1 MKKIKW
7 SVLAF
12 FVLAL
17 LLSAGTSYL
26 ALEQTSIKKETAGV
40 TKKLSIAIVNQD
52 EGITVDG
59 KEFNFGKELTDS
71 VVKQKDQEWQTP
83 PNSRYAEMGLKS
95 GIYDLMITIPAGFSK
110 QTMSPLDPADTSGN
124 TEKAKLIYQ
133 ISKTGNKDAEAEAE
147 RVALEKL
154 NELNGQI
161 IDVYFT
167 TILASLHSAQDSI
180 KKLVDKEETYGSV
193 YNDHVNSP
201 LSNYTQQFK
210 TVQDYTG
217 TSKES
222 FRGLQDTLKGFGTG
236 LADGTKVNE
245 TYFQSLEKLA
255 KNQETNA
262 IVTKSFAEQM
272 TKNDSAMSTGDVSE
286 QLAMLKSSNDE
297 IYKQFQKMEENRT
310 LSVQVD
316 SVQKYLDTVNE
327 QVSMIDKEV
336 TTKMGEGL
344 HGNVEND
351 LLNYI
356 SDQDSGG
363 LRQIT
368 LDGLANGA
376 LHQRFNDEIWS
387 VMQQLKNHDPSVF
400 EKAMGAGVFDANK
413 YLNVLKLAEK
423 YARENNQEWKREPSV
438 DMPRDQAVEDK
449 LGDYITNEVNKIKN
463 IDIVDTNYYR
473 YPVSTEIQFEKSE
486 NQQTLFFKAPTD
498 FYILEDMDAVKI
510 TSAEHPDDPIGTVRY
525 DDTKK
530 MWYIDMD
537 KEFTGD
543 EALNATLT
551 IDLYMKKDTLDNIF
565 IQKPIRIDLFKQET
579 KEVPIPETPTPEV
592 PVDPETPV
600 DPEKPG
606 TSPPKEEPEEPEEPT
621 EGETTTE
628 IVDTQLIG
636 MDLQYMLAPADIE
649 NERQR
654 LFEELGGPIKQIADD
669 TAKYVAPYY
678 RLAELFRSYY
688 GIDINSDSLDGKN
701 LAELATDNS
710 FYTQFNKDRV
720 AEIVAAITDS
730 VTRFIQRD
738 LLIFQQQV
746 EESQTRIGVTKEN
759 ANVLT
764 ERLNETTAQAV
775 AMNAS
780 VAETLANV
788 EAWRKASLDLLDKGG
803 VVITNT
809 GDEKS
814 ATLALGS
821 DFQGLLSQSKSL
833 ADSSK
838 TNLNSADNVY
848 KTFDAID
855 KQAKNIQNSGLGIVT
870 QAQRLATNMANKLGQ
885 DQEFSGNF
893 SEVMAKS
900 RIGEKQNEGLNS
912 LLSNPVTKEKGT
924 TIAAGD
930 TFTPY
935 LIVLVCF
942 IVALFTGYV
951 IAAQER
957 KRKQEDDFEEE
968 MALAYLNTPIT
979 LLTIGIGLLEGA
991 IIGAI
996 SAYFLDLRNV
1006 MFVSWM
1012 GIIILVML
1020 VFVMIATYLLRQL
1033 RMIGMFL
1040 LLVILAMYLFLTEA
1054 VGLKIDKDSILATV
1068 RSMSPLQYVENM
1080 LNGFA
1085 SRTDDWLVLMYSL
1098 IGAAVVGIVVN
1109 LFVWHRSKQTEG
1121 NDEDE

>member
-26 ALEQTSIKKETAGV
+26 ALEQTSVKEESVGI

-71 VVKQKDQEWQTP
+71 VVKKKDQEWQTP

-95 GIYDLMITIPAGFSK
+95 GVYDLMITIPVGFSK
-110 QTMSPLDPADTSGN
+110 QTMSPLDSANQSGN
-124 TEKAKLIYQ
+124 AEKAKLIYQ

-154 NELNGQI
+154 NELNGQV
-161 IDVYFT
+161 IDVYFS

-222 FRGLQDTLKGFGTG
+222 FRGLQDILKGFGTG

-262 IVTKSFAEQM
+262 LVTKSFAEQM
-272 TKNDSAMSTGDVSE
+272 TQNDSAMSTEDVSE
-286 QLAMLKSSNDE
+286 QLANMKSSNDD
-297 IYKQFQKMEENRT
+297 IFKQFQKMEEERT
-310 LSVQVD
+310 LSTQVD
-316 SVQKYLDTVNE
+316 SVQKYLDMVNE
-327 QVSMIDKEV
+327 QVSTINTEV

-344 HGNVEND
+344 RGDVESD

-356 SDQDSGG
+356 SEQDTAGERKEISV
-363 LRQIT
+363 
-368 LDGLANGA
+368 DELANGE
-376 LHQRFNDEIWS
+376 LHKRFNDLIWAA
-387 VMQQLKNHDPSVF
+387 MQKLPNHDPAVF
-400 EKAMGAGVFDANK
+400 AKGIGNSNPDDNVYDAQL
-413 YLNVLKLAEK
+413 YLNVLKIAEK
-423 YARENNQEWKREPSV
+423 YATENKKKWDMDLSLEMPRNQEL
-438 DMPRDQAVEDK
+438 EDEMAIFIEGK
-449 LGDYITNEVNKIKN
+449 LDDIKAN
-463 IDIVDTNYYR
+463 NSDDNDYYR
-473 YPVSTEIQFEKSE
+473 FGISTEITLEPSDK
-486 NQQTLFFKAPTD
+486 QQILYFKAPAD
-498 FYILEDMDAVKI
+498 FYILNNPDAVKI
-510 TSAEHPDDPIGTVRY
+510 ISEEYPDVGDVTY
-525 DDTKK
+525 DENNKT
-530 MWYIDMD
+530 WYITMD
-537 KEFTGD
+537 KQYTKSESL
-543 EALNATLT
+543 EVELA
-551 IDLYMKKDTLDNIF
+551 IDLYMKKDEGTLTGTF
-565 IQKPIRIDLFKQET
+565 IQEPIRIDLYNQET
-579 KEVPIPETPTPEV
+579 VEVNGNQVVESTTQIGIPP
-592 PVDPETPV
+592 
-600 DPEKPG
+600 
-606 TSPPKEEPEEPEEPT
+606 
-621 EGETTTE
+621 
-628 IVDTQLIG
+628 
-636 MDLQYMLAPADIE
+636 QYMLEPGEVD
-649 NERQR
+649 NERSEILKRQ
-654 LFEELGGPIKQIADD
+654 EGTVKETADK
-669 TAKYVAPYY
+669 TAEYVAPYY
-678 RLAELFRSYY
+678 RLEELFKAYY
-688 GIDINSDSLDGKN
+688 GINFGGDSLEVNGKR
-701 LAELATDNS
+701 LEELATTSS
-710 FYTQFNKDRV
+710 FYTQFNADRV
-720 AEIVAAITDS
+720 EAIVSKITS
-730 VTRFIQRD
+730 NVTRFIHRD
-738 LLIFQQQV
+738 LLTFQQQIG
-746 EESQTRIGVTKEN
+746 ESQTRIATTKEN
-759 ANVLT
+759 ANTLT
-764 ERLNETTAQAV
+764 DRLNETTTQA
-775 AMNAS
+775 ATMNVS
-780 VAETLANV
+780 VAEMLENV

-821 DFQGLLSQSKSL
+821 EFQGLLLQSKSL

-870 QAQRLATNMANKLGQ
+870 QAQRLAANMANKLDQ
-885 DQEFSGNF
+885 DQTFSGNF
-893 SEVMAKS
+893 SDVMANS
-900 RIGEKQNEGLNS
+900 RNGDRQNEQLNNF
-912 LLSNPVTKEKGT
+912 LSNPVTKEKGT

-968 MALAYLNTPIT
+968 MALAYQNTPIT
-979 LLTIGIGLLEGA
+979 LLTVGIGLLEGA

-996 SAYFLDLRNV
+996 SAYFLDLENV

-1012 GIIILVML
+1012 GIIVLVML
-1020 VFVMIATYLLRQL
+1020 VFVMVATYLLRQL

-1085 SRTDDWLVLMYSL
+1085 SRSDDWLVLMYSL

-1109 LFVWHRSKQTEG
+1109 LFVWHRSKRTG
-1121 NDEDE
+1121 GDDEDE